1 MNTLIKNIEKRK
13 ELAQV
18 VYEGYGGVEQ
28 DERKEYENEV
38 YAAYKGYTLALMD
51 IAQIIVDANGND
63 AEALAAIKGHILDKI
78 NGKAKTNLFAIEKM
92 CTTDMKDYIRTTV
105 KEELIR
111 KGCEKEDADV
121 FAESFI
127 NFPEVRQKMI
137 EEHDLDSI
145 RICDH
150 CGRPMYE
157 GYMKD
162 DFNTYC
168 SEECVKAATGWSD
181 ETFNEHIANAESEDA
196 DIYWTMWEG

>member
-1 MNTLIKNIEKRK
+1 MNTLRNIEKRK
-13 ELAQV
+13 ELAQM
-18 VYEGYGGVEQ
+18 VYTNYPEMTEQ
-28 DERKEYENEV
+28 EKKEHENEV

-51 IAQIIVDANGND
+51 LAQIIVDAKGTD
-63 AEALAAIKGHILDKI
+63 TMTLADIKKHILDNL
-78 NGKAKTNLFAIEKM
+78 NGKKKYKIFTIEKM

-111 KGCEKEDADV
+111 KGCQMEDADIIV
-121 FAESFI
+121 ETFI
-127 NFPEVRQKMI
+127 KNPDVRQDII
-137 EEHDLDSI
+137 EKYELDSI

-150 CGRPMYE
+150 CGSPMNE

-168 SEECVKAATGWSD
+168 CEQCVKAATGWSN
-181 ETFNEHIANAESEDA
+181 ETFKEHIANADSEDA